1 MADDGLSVREA
12 VIEPGVAELP
22 AIFEQGRVLSFGDL
36 AKLVEQRMAELAACG
51 VGPGSRVALRAT
63 CEVGTVVTF
72 FALLELGAALV
83 PIHPRL
89 TEPEEQFILEDA
101 CPDVRLSGRD
111 IERLKTNQGP
121 VASTDTD
128 KIAAIVYTS
137 GTTGRPKG
145 AVLSRSSFVA
155 SARAS
160 EANLGWTSNDR
171 WLVCMPLAHVGGLSI
186 LTRCFSARKPII
198 LEPRFEPEGVLRAIR
213 REHATQMS
221 VVPTMLDAL
230 IDADHEGDLRRLRFV
245 LVGGAPAS
253 PLLLERAANRGL
265 LAITTYGLTEGCSQV
280 TCQPLRAPGTTEP
293 GSGTVLPGIEVR
305 ITREQGGLATTNE
318 VGFIEIRGAILMRG
332 YWSGP
337 EKPLTIAPSEDG
349 WFVTGDLGALDET
362 GRLFVFARRTD
373 LIVTG
378 GENVY
383 PAEVEQAFEQCQGVT
398 GTVVFGVPDERWGQ
412 VVAIAMVVS
421 GNDSSEEAIALA
433 AIADVSNR
441 LGSHKR
447 PRRFVIVPS
456 FERNATGKVDRAA
469 VCRQAAS
476 GLRSVPTPV
485 DEPNNQEHSVLADRG
500 S

>member
-1 MADDGLSVREA
+1 MDNDGLSVREA

-22 AIFEQGRVLSFGDL
+22 AIFDQGRVLSFGDL
-36 AKLVEQRMAELAACG
+36 AKLVEQRAAELAACG
-51 VGPGSRVALRAT
+51 VRSGSRVALRAT
-63 CEVGTVVTF
+63 CEVGTIVTF

-89 TEPEEQFILEDA
+89 TEPEEKFILEDA
-101 CPDVRLSGRD
+101 RPDVRLSGPD
-111 IERLKTNQGP
+111 IERLNTNQVAP
-121 VASTDTD
+121 ASTDAD

-160 EANLGWTSNDR
+160 EANLGWRTNDR

-198 LEPRFEPEGVLRAIR
+198 LEPRFDAETVLGAIR
-213 REHATQMS
+213 REQATQLS

-230 IDADHEGDLRRLRFV
+230 IEADHQGDLQRLRFV

-253 PLLLERAANRGL
+253 PRLLERAAEHGL

-280 TCQPLRAPGTTEP
+280 TCQPLRAPGTMEP
-293 GSGTVLPGIEVR
+293 GSGTVLPGVEVR
-305 ITREQGGLATTNE
+305 ITREQGGLALANE
-318 VGFIEIRGAILMRG
+318 VGFIEIRGAIVMRG

-337 EKPLTIAPSEDG
+337 EKPLTMAPSEDG

-362 GRLFVFARRTD
+362 GRLFVHARRTD
-373 LIVTG
+373 LIITG

-383 PAEVEQAFEQCQGVT
+383 PAEVEQAFERCQGVT

-421 GNDSSEEAIALA
+421 ANGLSEDDVALA
-433 AIADVSNR
+433 AIEDVSNR

-447 PRRFVIVPS
+447 PRRFAILS
-456 FERNATGKVDRAA
+456 SLTRNVTGKVDRLA
-469 VCRQAAS
+469 VCRDAAPK
-476 GLRSVPTPV
+476 LRPVPAP
-485 DEPNNQEHSVLADRG
+485 
-500 S
+500 